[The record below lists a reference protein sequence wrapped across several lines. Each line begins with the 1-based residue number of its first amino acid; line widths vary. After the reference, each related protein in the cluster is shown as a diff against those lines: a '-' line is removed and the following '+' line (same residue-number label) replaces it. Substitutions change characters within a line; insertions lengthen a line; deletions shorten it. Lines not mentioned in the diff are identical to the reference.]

1 MINDHYHHSCQEEG
15 DYDHDKVNH
24 RHHQDRH
31 HHVHRPYQEGGE
43 CVDSD
48 ECSENPC
55 GLFGECINRFSSG
68 FFGSLVFF
76 MVCINRFSIVVVI
89 IIKLIYASVFMIII
103 NFVINAALINLVFIS
118 IIISDHR
125 PDNFPAP
132 GVTSA
137 CVSPDISFLRA
148 AASEDH
154 DDDHHVCSCSRP

>member
-1 MINDHYHHSCQEEG
+1 MTIVLTRKEG
-15 DYDHDKVNH
+15 NASTRTNVRKTLAASL
-24 RHHQDRH
+24 
-31 HHVHRPYQEGGE
+31 G
-43 CVDSD
+43 SA
-48 ECSENPC
+48 ST
-55 GLFGECINRFSSG
+55 G
-68 FFGSLVFF
+68 FLLVSLVLGSLVFF

-103 NFVINAALINLVFIS
+103 NFVINAVLINLVFIS

>member
-31 HHVHRPYQEGGE
+31 HHDHRPYQEGGE

-55 GLFGECINRFSSG
+55 GLFGECINRFS
-68 FFGSLVFF
+68 FVFF
-76 MVCINRFSIVVVI
+76 VFPMVCINIF
-89 IIKLIYASVFMIII
+89 FMIII
-103 NFVINAALINLVFIS
+103 NFVINAVLINLVFIS
-118 IIISDHR
+118 IIISDHC
-125 PDNFPAP
+125 PDNSPAP